1 MPHSG
6 WPIGPVDLAPWYR
19 AALEVFDLGQC
30 AQGDPYSQAGIP
42 DQGFDPARLAT
53 GIWFFDETSERFAAS
68 RTRDLFEAP
77 NVTVLLHANAVKL
90 QAASNAASV
99 EHVELRTLGGTS
111 IRVEATHFVLA
122 AGAIENARILLA
134 SDDVQTAGLGNGHDM
149 VGRFFMEH
157 PTGRIGRVETPHP
170 FDLWAAY
177 QKRFRKD
184 GPPLAPVLRL
194 SDEAQE
200 AQGALNSIVTFK
212 LQRPPAKGVAWGN
225 RLYTSIKHSLD
236 PNRTGRR
243 LDHIYRGVRSWF
255 HREVR
260 ERVEAAMANA
270 GMTHLYLIVRGE
282 QAPNPD
288 SRVVLSADRDELGQR
303 RANLD
308 WRLSD
313 LDKHTAR
320 VFADVLGEE
329 LMRTG
334 QGSVTPSE
342 WISEAGTEWP
352 VDPTVGNHP
361 IAGYHH
367 LGGTRMGSDP
377 RTSVVDADCMVYGLA
392 NLHVAGSSVFAT
404 AGWANPTLTLVA
416 FALRLAERL
425 DRNLRAG

>member
-1 MPHSG
+1 M
-6 WPIGPVDLAPWYR
+6 
-19 AALEVFDLGQC
+19 
-30 AQGDPYSQAGIP
+30 
-42 DQGFDPARLAT
+42 
-53 GIWFFDETSERFAAS
+53 
-68 RTRDLFEAP
+68 
-77 NVTVLLHANAVKL
+77 
-90 QAASNAASV
+90 
-99 EHVELRTLGGTS
+99 
-111 IRVEATHFVLA
+111 
-122 AGAIENARILLA
+122 
-134 SDDVQTAGLGNGHDM
+134 
-149 VGRFFMEH
+149 
-157 PTGRIGRVETPHP
+157 
-170 FDLWAAY
+170 
-177 QKRFRKD
+177 
-184 GPPLAPVLRL
+184 LRL
-194 SDEAQE
+194 SDEVQE

-225 RLYTSIKHSLD
+225 RLYTSIKRSLD

-352 VDPTVGNHP
+352 VDPTVGNHRSPAIITSGARAWGAIRERAWLTP
-361 IAGYHH
+361 IAGCTASPTCTSPARRSSRRQ
-367 LGGTRMGSDP
+367 GGQTP
-377 RTSVVDADCMVYGLA
+377 R
-392 NLHVAGSSVFAT
+392 
-404 AGWANPTLTLVA
+404 
-416 FALRLAERL
+416 
-425 DRNLRAG
+425 

>member
-157 PTGRIGRVETPHP
+157 PTGRIGRVETPRP
-170 FDLWAAY
+170 FDLWAPI
-177 QKRFRKD
+177 R
-184 GPPLAPVLRL
+184 
-194 SDEAQE
+194 SDSA
-200 AQGALNSIVTFK
+200 
-212 LQRPPAKGVAWGN
+212 
-225 RLYTSIKHSLD
+225 
-236 PNRTGRR
+236 RTGLRSLRSCAFRTKCRR
-243 LDHIYRGVRSWF
+243 
-255 HREVR
+255 
-260 ERVEAAMANA
+260 
-270 GMTHLYLIVRGE
+270 
-282 QAPNPD
+282 
-288 SRVVLSADRDELGQR
+288 R
-303 RANLD
+303 RA
-308 WRLSD
+308 RSI
-313 LDKHTAR
+313 R
-320 VFADVLGEE
+320 
-329 LMRTG
+329 
-334 QGSVTPSE
+334 S
-342 WISEAGTEWP
+342 
-352 VDPTVGNHP
+352 
-361 IAGYHH
+361 
-367 LGGTRMGSDP
+367 
-377 RTSVVDADCMVYGLA
+377 
-392 NLHVAGSSVFAT
+392 
-404 AGWANPTLTLVA
+404 
-416 FALRLAERL
+416 
-425 DRNLRAG
+425 